1 MLKDIFAEYS
11 KFFLTMPLCPCF
23 SGKTYE
29 DCCEFVIK
37 NESAATALDLMR
49 SRYTAYYFQHAE
61 YLYRSTHSKTRK
73 NSSLVEIEKWSQENN
88 WTKLEI
94 VKVDKGN
101 ESDTVG
107 MVEFKA
113 HFTDKNGTQQIH
125 HEKSNFVKEGD
136 RWFYMD
142 GTVNPQ
148 KPVTVK
154 AISRNEPCFCGSG
167 RKYKNCC
174 G

>member
-1 MLKDIFAEYS
+1 MICKMTF
-11 KFFLTMPLCPCF
+11 CPCF
-23 SGKTYE
+23 SGKSYE

-37 NESAATALDLMR
+37 NESATTAFALMR
-49 SRYTAYYFQHAE
+49 SRYTAYCNQQAE
-61 YLYRSTHSKTRK
+61 YLYRTTHCKTRV
-73 NSSLVEIEKWSQENN
+73 NSSLIEIENWSKENR

-94 VKVDKGN
+94 VKVEKGN
-101 ESDTVG
+101 ESDTIG

-113 HFTDKNGTQQIH
+113 HFTDKGGTQQIH

-136 RWFYMD
+136 SWFYVD
-142 GTVNPQ
+142 GIVNPK
-148 KPVTVK
+148 KPITFR
-154 AISRNEPCFCGSG
+154 AISRNEPCFCGSC